1 MEDNVENLEHRKFL
15 INVAINT
22 IIYYITSDKM
32 KPKKSALYKKSR
44 VTKLKEEMSFRK
56 GVNGQLCE
64 ISLARQAKCLKIH
77 KYGNWGCW

>member
-1 MEDNVENLEHRKFL
+1 
-15 INVAINT
+15 
-22 IIYYITSDKM
+22 M

-77 KYGNWGCW
+77 KCGNWGCW